1 MPFRRAILPIVLG
14 ALCLAAA
21 PASAAAAPAQPPT
34 AAAFRHE
41 TRALMAAPPFSDPA
55 RSPERGG
62 GVGPGGGNVTVT
74 ARCWRRSG
82 S

>member
-14 ALCLAAA
+14 ALCLVRG
-21 PASAAAAPAQPPT
+21 PGLRRRPPAQPPT

-62 GVGPGGGNVTVT
+62 GVGPGGGNGAVT

-82 S
+82 C